1 MAKIKIKDLS
11 KGIKIT
17 EEELK
22 QVRGGIT
29 KKPCLKFASPF
40 PPPPNPGMYGAYD
53 ATTCQYLRLG
63 GGICGF

>member
-22 QVRGGIT
+22 QVRGGFT
-29 KKPCLKFASPF
+29 
-40 PPPPNPGMYGAYD
+40 PPPIRKIPIKSPYGISD
-53 ATTCQYLRLG
+53 ALSCRTIYYGSG
-63 GGICGF
+63 GAWSSPECGD